1 MLPARVPQNRRQ
13 HARFPLGLP
22 VKLHVDGRDP
32 PITVEVVDVSE
43 GGARLRAFACPVR
56 ADQHATL
63 RFLLPEQRT
72 CVASGRVAWVER
84 ALDPVSATFSGPIS
98 TRGGSTPPSAGSGT
112 VDFVLRLEETND
124 AFRGFLA
131 SLAG

>member
-1 MLPARVPQNRRQ
+1 M
-13 HARFPLGLP
+13 
-22 VKLHVDGRDP
+22 KLHVDSREP

-63 RFLLPEQRT
+63 RFLLPDQRT
-72 CVASGRVAWVER
+72 CVASGRVARVER
-84 ALDPVSATFSGPIS
+84 ALDPESASFSGPTS
-98 TRGGSTPPSAGSGT
+98 TRGGPPPSAGSGT
-112 VDFVLRLEETND
+112 VDFVLRLNDTND

-131 SLAG
+131 SLVG

>member
-1 MLPARVPQNRRQ
+1 MLPARASQNRRR
-13 HARFPLGLP
+13 HARFVLGLP
-22 VKLHVDGRDP
+22 VKLHVESRDP
-32 PITVEVVDVSE
+32 PITVEVVDLSE

-63 RFLLPEQRT
+63 RFLLPDQQT
-72 CVASGRVAWVER
+72 CVASGRVARVER
-84 ALDPVSATFSGPIS
+84 ELEQGSATFSGPIS
-98 TRGGSTPPSAGSGT
+98 TRGVSPAAAGSAS
-112 VDFVLRLEETND
+112 VDFVLCLDETND